1 MPVMAGLTLKTEMN
15 WLQAFIDRKFPD
27 NKGFV
32 EDIVTAIFGL
42 IFGVV
47 MFYMLGY
54 FGYLD

>member
-1 MPVMAGLTLKTEMN
+1 MN

-27 NKGFV
+27 NKEFV

-42 IFGVV
+42 VFGIV